1 MFGEAVEEEAERKY
15 GDKSATQRFLRKS
28 NLYLV

>member
-1 MFGEAVEEEAERKY
+1 MFGEAVEEEAERRY
-15 GDKSATQRFLRKS
+15 GDKTATERLLDES